1 MPSSLVLPEYCTP
14 VASFIARMSA
24 PPITLL
30 DGSSTRPLMVPLVD
44 CAAMGRA
51 SDAAQAKRKAM
62 RGKRT
67 RTVIL
72 LGPTDS
78 DILFGSTEGG
88 LTWYHSFLNCLKRP
102 GARKDATAIKD
113 GSGRLAD
120 KQRGGVCRLA
130 CDCRRSARS

>member
-1 MPSSLVLPEYCTP
+1 MPSSLVLPEYLTP
-14 VASFIARMSA
+14 VASFITRMST

-30 DGSSTRPLMVPLVD
+30 DGSSTRPLIVPLGD
-44 CAAMGRA
+44 CAARGRA
-51 SDAAQAKRKAM
+51 SDIAQAKRKAM

-78 DILFGSTEGG
+78 DILFGSTERG
-88 LTWYHSFLNCLKRP
+88 LTWYQSFLNCLKRS

-113 GSGRLAD
+113 DSGRLAG
-120 KQRGGVCRLA
+120 KRREGACRLA
-130 CDCRRSARS
+130 YDC